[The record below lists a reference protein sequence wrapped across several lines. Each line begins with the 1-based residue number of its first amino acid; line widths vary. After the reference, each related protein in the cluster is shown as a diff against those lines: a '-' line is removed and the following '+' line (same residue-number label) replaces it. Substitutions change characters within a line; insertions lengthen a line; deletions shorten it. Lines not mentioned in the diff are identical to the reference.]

1 MLLHPSNLV
10 HLLLVAAIWLFLT
23 NYLRKTSATRFRATL
38 RILQILPV
46 LFLIDIVVGFL
57 VIDNLYGPNQ
67 SASWIAKTIWIYPG
81 LFVLCMW
88 RLLRA
93 RQSKSE

>member
-1 MLLHPSNLV
+1 MLWHPSNLI
-10 HLLLVAAIWLFLT
+10 HLLLIAGIWLFLLR
-23 NYLRKTSATRFRATL
+23 YLHKTSATRFRATL

-46 LFLIDIVVGFL
+46 LFLIDIFVGFL
-57 VIDNLYGPNQ
+57 VIDNFWGPKQ

-93 RQSKSE
+93 RPSKPE